1 MTKLKEELWNLFGI
15 CIGEKKPA
23 QFSVTREGAGVDCQT
38 SNDFFYIILFID
50 ALREAAKKYFLNA
63 SAIKRACH

>member
-1 MTKLKEELWNLFGI
+1 MRILGITSITKIKAERGTLESVITNLSA
-15 CIGEKKPA
+15 KKNA

-50 ALREAAKKYFLNA
+50 ALREAAKTIF
-63 SAIKRACH
+63 S